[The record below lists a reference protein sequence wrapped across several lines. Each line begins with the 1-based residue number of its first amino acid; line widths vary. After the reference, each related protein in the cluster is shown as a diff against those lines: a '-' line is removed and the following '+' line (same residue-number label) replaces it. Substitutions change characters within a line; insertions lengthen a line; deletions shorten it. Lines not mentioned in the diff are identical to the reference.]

1 MVASKKS
8 FKIGDLVFAKVKG
21 YPPWPAKITKIEK
34 SKYNVYF
41 YGTGE
46 TANIKLEDLFA
57 YSETKAKYATEKIMK
72 RKGFKEAIVQ
82 IESALNGEDPSPI
95 ALGSGPSSSA
105 AADDSKAD
113 ETLNTTEV
121 SFNASRISAN
131 STVVDSSIKS
141 EKDDTKNGDESSV
154 AAAAIT
160 TKETPAKPVKEE
172 TSKKASKKATA
183 AADSPSPAPK
193 KTAPVKDEPVKDEAV
208 AVASP
213 AKEPQPEVVSRSGRK
228 IKPKRYLDGEE
239 EEPAV
244 APSPAKKRATSTT
257 KVEKVAPTAAAAT
270 PTVAAAPA
278 KKPNP
283 FDKIESERVYFLKLE
298 RELVE
303 LNLEIK
309 SCVGLAKADPEK
321 CVELMEQ
328 YQQLKVTPTM
338 LKKNPNCVETMKRLR
353 KYVGNAKAWNMADEE
368 RIKFDFQAQQI
379 RTKAEQ
385 IYNQF
390 KTMFSVPEGTVPF
403 WEAFGEE
410 VNKFQQRTKHLSQEE
425 LFLLVDEGDI
435 EQNLNDDEKNGCST
449 DANSATAADAE
460 DKKNNDN
467 SSSSSSPDKSAS
479 ESLTET

>member
-95 ALGSGPSSSA
+95 VLASGPSSSTA
-105 AADDSKAD
+105 VDDSKVD
-113 ETLNTTEV
+113 DSLNTTEA

-131 STVVDSSIKS
+131 STVVDSSIKP
-141 EKDDTKNGDESSV
+141 EKEDAQNGDESIASV
-154 AAAAIT
+154 AALAA
-160 TKETPAKPVKEE
+160 KESPAKPVKEE
-172 TSKKASKKATA
+172 SSKKQPSKKAATSAA
-183 AADSPSPAPK
+183 AADSPSTASR
-193 KTAPVKDEPVKDEAV
+193 KTAPVKDEPAKEEVPA

-213 AKEPQPEVVSRSGRK
+213 TKEPQPEVVSRSGRK
-228 IKPKRYLDGEE
+228 IKPKRFLDGEE

-244 APSPAKKRATSTT
+244 APSPAKKRAVSTT
-257 KVEKVAPTAAAAT
+257 KVERTQAPTATSA
-270 PTVAAAPA
+270 PAPA
-278 KKPNP
+278 KKANP

-309 SCVGLAKADPEK
+309 SCVGLAKADPER

-425 LFLLVDEGDI
+425 LFLLVDETDI
-435 EQNLNDDEKNGCST
+435 EQNLNDDEKNGCSPET
-449 DANSATAADAE
+449 NSVAEAE
-460 DKKNNDN
+460 DKKENDN
-467 SSSSSSPDKSAS
+467 SSSLVKTTS

>member
-57 YSETKAKYATEKIMK
+57 YSETKAKYATDKIMK
-72 RKGFKEAIVQ
+72 RKGFKEAIDQ
-82 IESALNGEDPSPI
+82 IESALSGEDPSPI
-95 ALGSGPSSSA
+95 ALTSGPSSSTA
-105 AADDSKAD
+105 ANDSKVD
-113 ETLNTTEV
+113 ETLNTTEA

-141 EKDDTKNGDESSV
+141 EKEETKNGDDADDDNDEST
-154 AAAAIT
+154 A
-160 TKETPAKPVKEE
+160 KEPSPAKPVKEE
-172 TSKKASKKATA
+172 SKKTGKKAAAAAAA
-183 AADSPSPAPK
+183 AADSPSAAPK
-193 KTAPVKDEPVKDEAV
+193 KAAAVKDESVAKEEPAAVAASPVKE
-208 AVASP
+208 
-213 AKEPQPEVVSRSGRK
+213 QPEVVSRSGRK
-228 IKPKRYLDGEE
+228 IKPKRFLDGEE

-257 KVEKVAPTAAAAT
+257 KAEKVAAAAT
-270 PTVAAAPA
+270 AVAAAAPPA
-278 KKPNP
+278 PAPPKKANP

-309 SCVGLAKADPEK
+309 SCVGLAKADPER

-390 KTMFSVPEGTVPF
+390 KTMFAVPEGTVPF

-410 VNKFQQRTKHLSQEE
+410 VTKFQQRTKHLSQEE
-425 LFLLVDEGDI
+425 LFLLVDEADI
-435 EQNLNDDEKNGCST
+435 EQNMNDDEKNGCST
-449 DANSATAADAE
+449 DASAAEAE
-460 DKKNNDN
+460 DKNGDN
-467 SSSSSSPDKSAS
+467 SSAKETAS
-479 ESLTET
+479 ESLT

>member
-57 YSETKAKYATEKIMK
+57 YSETKAKYATDKIMK
-72 RKGFKEAIVQ
+72 RKGFKEAIDQ
-82 IESALNGEDPSPI
+82 IESALSGEDPSPI
-95 ALGSGPSSSA
+95 ALASGPSSSTA
-105 AADDSKAD
+105 ANDSKVD
-113 ETLNTTEV
+113 ETLNTTEA

-141 EKDDTKNGDESSV
+141 EKDETKNGDDADDDNDEST
-154 AAAAIT
+154 A
-160 TKETPAKPVKEE
+160 KEPSPAKPVKEE
-172 TSKKASKKATA
+172 SKKTGKKAAAAAAA
-183 AADSPSPAPK
+183 AADSPSAAPK
-193 KTAPVKDEPVKDEAV
+193 KAAAVKDESVAKEEPAAVAASPVKE
-208 AVASP
+208 
-213 AKEPQPEVVSRSGRK
+213 QPEVVSRSGRK
-228 IKPKRYLDGEE
+228 IKPKRFLDGEE

-257 KVEKVAPTAAAAT
+257 KAEKVAAAAT
-270 PTVAAAPA
+270 AVAAAAPPA
-278 KKPNP
+278 PAPPKKANP

-309 SCVGLAKADPEK
+309 SCVGLAKADPER

-390 KTMFSVPEGTVPF
+390 KTMFAVPEGTVPF

-410 VNKFQQRTKHLSQEE
+410 VTKFQQRTKHLSQEE
-425 LFLLVDEGDI
+425 LFLLVDEADI
-435 EQNLNDDEKNGCST
+435 EQNMNDDEKNGCST
-449 DANSATAADAE
+449 DASAAEAE
-460 DKKNNDN
+460 DKNGDN
-467 SSSSSSPDKSAS
+467 SSAKETAS
-479 ESLTET
+479 ESLT

>member
-57 YSETKAKYATEKIMK
+57 YSETKQKYATDKIMK

-95 ALGSGPSSSA
+95 ALASGPSSSTA
-105 AADDSKAD
+105 VNDSKAD
-113 ETLNTTEV
+113 ETLNTTEA

-141 EKDDTKNGDESSV
+141 EKEETKNGDDADVDNDDST
-154 AAAAIT
+154 A
-160 TKETPAKPVKEE
+160 KEPSPAKPIKEE
-172 TSKKASKKATA
+172 SKKTTGKKGAAA
-183 AADSPSPAPK
+183 AADSPSAGPK
-193 KTAPVKDEPVKDEAV
+193 KSAVAKDEPAAKEEPVAAAV
-208 AVASP
+208 VASP
-213 AKEPQPEVVSRSGRK
+213 VKEQPEVVSRSGRK
-228 IKPKRYLDGEE
+228 IKPKRFLDGEE

-244 APSPAKKRATSTT
+244 VPSPAKKRATSTT
-257 KVEKVAPTAAAAT
+257 KAEKVTTA
-270 PTVAAAPA
+270 TVVAAPA
-278 KKPNP
+278 PAPPKKANP

-309 SCVGLAKADPEK
+309 SCVGLAKADPER

-390 KTMFSVPEGTVPF
+390 KTMFAVPEGTVPF

-410 VNKFQQRTKHLSQEE
+410 VTKFQQRTKHLSQEE
-425 LFLLVDEGDI
+425 LFLLVDEADI

-449 DANSATAADAE
+449 DASAAE
-460 DKKNNDN
+460 AEVKNGDN
-467 SSSSSSPDKSAS
+467 SSAKETAS

>member
-34 SKYNVYF
+34 TKYNVYF

-57 YSETKAKYATEKIMK
+57 YRETKEKYATEKIMK
-72 RKGFKEAIVQ
+72 RKGFKEAIIQ

-95 ALGSGPSSSA
+95 ALASGPSTSSTA
-105 AADDSKAD
+105 NESKVD
-113 ETLNTTEV
+113 ESLNATET

-131 STVVDSSIKS
+131 STVVDSSVKVEKEESQNGEQSTKDSSISSKS
-141 EKDDTKNGDESSV
+141 VKEESRKQTKKG
-154 AAAAIT
+154 AAAAT
-160 TKETPAKPVKEE
+160 AASENNYASPAASKRTAAAAANDDKPASEATLTQASPVKEQQE
-172 TSKKASKKATA
+172 I
-183 AADSPSPAPK
+183 
-193 KTAPVKDEPVKDEAV
+193 
-208 AVASP
+208 
-213 AKEPQPEVVSRSGRK
+213 VSRSGRK
-228 IKPKRYLDGEE
+228 IKPKRFLDGEE
-239 EEPAV
+239 EDSVISP
-244 APSPAKKRATSTT
+244 PPAKKKAVAS
-257 KVEKVAPTAAAAT
+257 KEKVASPV
-270 PTVAAAPA
+270 VAPP

-303 LNLEIK
+303 LNLDIK

-328 YQQLKVTPTM
+328 YQKLKVTPTM

-353 KYVGNAKAWNMADEE
+353 KYVGNAKAWNMIDEE

-390 KTMFSVPEGTVPF
+390 KTMFPVPEETVPF
-403 WEAFGEE
+403 WEAFNEE
-410 VNKFQQRTKHLSQEE
+410 VSKFEQATKHLSQEE
-425 LFLLVDEGDI
+425 LFLLVDEADI
-435 EQNLNDDEKNGCST
+435 KPNPEDDENNGCSVDVKVEEDVSPT
-449 DANSATAADAE
+449 KSPNVSAAA
-460 DKKNNDN
+460 
-467 SSSSSSPDKSAS
+467 
-479 ESLTET
+479 T

>member
-57 YSETKAKYATEKIMK
+57 YSETKQKYATEKIMK
-72 RKGFKEAIVQ
+72 RKGFKEAIIQ

-95 ALGSGPSSSA
+95 ALASGPSSTSDA
-105 AADDSKAD
+105 NEAKAD
-113 ETLNTTEV
+113 ETLDTTETT
-121 SFNASRISAN
+121 FNASRISAN

-141 EKDDTKNGDESSV
+141 EKDETQNGEDDEES
-154 AAAAIT
+154 AA
-160 TKETPAKPVKEE
+160 KESPAKPVKEE
-172 TSKKASKKATA
+172 SKKSSKKGAANSAAAA
-183 AADSPSPAPK
+183 AADSPSAASK
-193 KTAPVKDEPVKDEAV
+193 KTVAVKDEPAKEEPAPV
-208 AVASP
+208 AVAASP
-213 AKEPQPEVVSRSGRK
+213 VKEQPEVVSRSGRK
-228 IKPKRYLDGEE
+228 IKPKRFLDGEE

-257 KVEKVAPTAAAAT
+257 KAEKVTTPTAAAA
-270 PTVAAAPA
+270 PPPP
-278 KKPNP
+278 KKANP

-309 SCVGLAKADPEK
+309 SCVGLAKADPER

-390 KTMFSVPEGTVPF
+390 KTMFAVPEGTVPF

-410 VNKFQQRTKHLSQEE
+410 VTKFQQRTKHLSQEE
-425 LFLLVDEGDI
+425 LFLLVDEADI

-449 DANSATAADAE
+449 DANE
-460 DKKNNDN
+460 EVEEKNGDN
-467 SSSSSSPDKSAS
+467 SSAKEAES

>member
-57 YSETKAKYATEKIMK
+57 YSETKQKYATEKIMK

-95 ALGSGPSSSA
+95 AIASGPSSSTA
-105 AADDSKAD
+105 ANDLKAD
-113 ETLNTTEV
+113 ETLNTTEA

-141 EKDDTKNGDESSV
+141 EKQESKNGDDADAENDEST
-154 AAAAIT
+154 A
-160 TKETPAKPVKEE
+160 KEPSPAKPVKEE
-172 TSKKASKKATA
+172 SKKTGKKGAASATA
-183 AADSPSPAPK
+183 AADSPSAGSK
-193 KTAPVKDEPVKDEAV
+193 KAAAVKDEPAAKEEPAPAA

-213 AKEPQPEVVSRSGRK
+213 VKEQPEVVSRSGRK
-228 IKPKRYLDGEE
+228 IKPKRFLDGEE

-257 KVEKVAPTAAAAT
+257 KAEKVTT
-270 PTVAAAPA
+270 PAVAAAPA
-278 KKPNP
+278 PAPPKKANP

-309 SCVGLAKADPEK
+309 SCVGLAKADPER

-390 KTMFSVPEGTVPF
+390 KTMFAVPEGTVPF

-410 VNKFQQRTKHLSQEE
+410 VTKFQQRTKHLSQEE
-425 LFLLVDEGDI
+425 LFLLVDEADI

-449 DANSATAADAE
+449 DANAAEAE
-460 DKKNNDN
+460 DKNGDN
-467 SSSSSSPDKSAS
+467 SSAKEAAS